1 MASLAANSGATAA
14 KKGAN
19 ATNSAAAAGD
29 VVQGVMD
36 VSKEDQQKIN
46 QFARLNA
53 RLEDI
58 KDELTS
64 KNNELKNYEDAI
76 NEAEVKVLEDQG
88 DKLHLQVGD
97 IMVNLNSE
105 QMQAWLEDKM
115 KAIKE
120 ALTDLESRKETIAE
134 EMSKLKAHL
143 YARFGDNIHLESG
156 P

>member
-1 MASLAANSGATAA
+1 MASIAASS
-14 KKGAN
+14 
-19 ATNSAAAAGD
+19 SAAATKKGGTNSTAGGD

-58 KDELTS
+58 KDEITS

-76 NEAEVKVLEDQG
+76 SEAEVKVLEDQG
-88 DKLHLQVGD
+88 DRLHLQVGD
-97 IMVNLNSE
+97 IMVNLDPD
-105 QMQAWLEDKM
+105 QMQSWLEDKM
-115 KAIKE
+115 KATGE
-120 ALTDLESRKETIAE
+120 ALKDLESRKETITE

>member
-1 MASLAANSGATAA
+1 MASLASSSSAGKNSSSVSSNAAT
-14 KKGAN
+14 G
-19 ATNSAAAAGD
+19 GD
-29 VVQGVMD
+29 MVQGVMD

-58 KDELTS
+58 KDEITS
-64 KNNELKNYEDAI
+64 KNTELKNYEDAI
-76 NEAEVKVLEDQG
+76 SEAEMKVLEDQG

-97 IMVNLNSE
+97 IMVNLDPE
-105 QMQAWLEDKM
+105 QTQAWLEDKM
-115 KAIKE
+115 KLIQESLK
-120 ALTDLESRKETIAE
+120 DLEARKEKISG

-143 YARFGDNIHLESG
+143 YARFGNNIHLESG